1 MNFMVS
7 MSKTVAAT
15 ALLSLVIAG
24 CDRSTPDQASG
35 GVAAIPETSGM
46 SGTAA
51 NDRTGTSSS
60 GASASTFQDVSSSA
74 AKAIDDSV
82 ITTKVKTALLADAD
96 VKGMDISVNTTQGE
110 VMLNGLVTSQT
121 QIDKAIQVAQAV
133 EGVKKVD
140 NKMTVKQ

>member
-1 MNFMVS
+1 MNFVVS
-7 MSKTVAAT
+7 MSKAVAAT

-35 GVAAIPETSGM
+35 GVASTPETSGI
-46 SGTAA
+46 SGAA
-51 NDRTGTSSS
+51 SNDGTGTSSS
-60 GASASTFQDVSSSA
+60 GVSASTAQEGSSFA
-74 AKAIDDSV
+74 AKAIEDSV

-96 VKGMDISVNTTQGE
+96 VKGMDISVDTTQGE
-110 VMLNGLVTSQT
+110 VMLSGFVTNQT

-140 NKMTVKQ
+140 NRMTVKQ